1 MKRKRDVYNI
11 ICTNIELDSEVDAL
25 LDQLDTIQTYEEL
38 YTFRDDIRWKKV
50 KRKRELRKQLKILRR
65 SNHINVN
72 MIQQIHEE
80 RKPQVTYKYHR
91 QDHF

>member
-11 ICTNIELDSEVDAL
+11 ICTSIELDSEVDAL

-72 MIQQIHEE
+72 MIQQIHE
-80 RKPQVTYKYHR
+80 
-91 QDHF
+91 